1 MVKKLEKLKITL
13 KWLHQAQFAGI
24 YIAKEKG
31 YFNQLGID
39 MEIIEGG
46 AAVDATQMV
55 LDGDVQIGISLFD
68 RLLVRRDQGFPLI
81 SIAQLVQQSTRG
93 LITRSSS
100 GIDAPMEMFEKKMG
114 TFGSTDSYQFPAFLR
129 KFKLE
134 NNVDEILQESIQ
146 YFLNGTVDVGSITV
160 YNELQQILENGL
172 HPNKLNIFLYESYG
186 VGMVEDTLI
195 VRQDWLDE
203 NHNVA
208 KRAVQ
213 AIIKGW
219 QYAILHQHEAIDIVL
234 KYVNKMT
241 TTREHQKNMLRVIA
255 NYIAPPQFSICKI
268 GEFIL
273 PNLQKTANILYRYN
287 LISKPA
293 KINEAIDITIPGSV
307 AKF

>member
-1 MVKKLEKLKITL
+1 MVQKSEKLKLTL
-13 KWLHQAQFAGI
+13 KWFHQAQFAGI
-24 YIAKEKG
+24 YVAKEKG
-31 YFNQLGID
+31 YFKQLGID

-46 AAVDATQMV
+46 ATVDATQLV
-55 LDGDVQIGISLFD
+55 LDGAVEIGISLFD

-81 SIAQLVQQSTRG
+81 SIAQIVQQSTRG
-93 LITRSSS
+93 LVTRCSS
-100 GIDAPMEMFEKKMG
+100 GIDTPMEMARKKVG
-114 TFGSTDSYQFPAFLR
+114 TFGNTDSYQFPAFLR

-160 YNELQQILENGL
+160 YNEIQQILESGL

-195 VRQDWLDE
+195 VREDWLDE
-203 NHNVA
+203 NHNLA

-219 QYAILHQHEAIDIVL
+219 QYAIFHQQEAIDIVM
-234 KYVNKMT
+234 KYVNRMT
-241 TTREHQKNMLRVIA
+241 TTREHQENMLRVIA
-255 NYIAPPQFSICKI
+255 NYIAPPQFPICKI

-273 PNLQKTANILYRYN
+273 PNLQKTANILYQYN

-293 KINEAIDITIPGSV
+293 KVQEAIDLTIP
-307 AKF
+307 

>member
-1 MVKKLEKLKITL
+1 MVKKLEKLKMTL
-13 KWLHQAQFAGI
+13 KWSHQAQFAGI
-24 YIAKEKG
+24 YVAKEKG

-46 AAVDATQMV
+46 GTVDATQMV
-55 LDGDVQIGISLFD
+55 LDGAVDIGISLFD

-81 SIAQLVQQSTRG
+81 SIAQIVQQSTRG
-93 LITRSSS
+93 LVTKRSSD
-100 GIDAPMEMFEKKMG
+100 IDTPIEMLGKRIG

-134 NNVDEILQESIQ
+134 NNVDVVLQESIQ
-146 YFLNGTVDVGSITV
+146 YFLNETIDVGSITT
-160 YNELQQILENGL
+160 YNELQKIFDSGL

-195 VRQDWLDE
+195 VREDWLDE
-203 NHNVA
+203 NHDLA

-219 QYAILHQHEAIDIVL
+219 QYAIRHQRKTIDIVM
-234 KYVNKMT
+234 KYVNRMT
-241 TTREHQKNMLRVIA
+241 TTRELQENMLRVIA
-255 NYIAPPQFSICKI
+255 NYVAPPQFSTCKI

-293 KINEAIDITIPGSV
+293 KVQEAIDLTIL
-307 AKF
+307 